1 MPNTNNV
8 KFGNLV
14 KKWRLSKKKTQEELA
29 FESKISVAYVSKI
42 ENGQTNVSLDTICKI
57 AKGLGISVSE
67 LVKGM

>member
-1 MPNTNNV
+1 MPNNNNI

-14 KKWRLSKKKTQEELA
+14 KKWRINKKMTQEELA
-29 FESKISVAYVSKI
+29 FEAKISVAHISKI
-42 ENGQTNVSLDTICKI
+42 ENGQSNVMLDSICKI

>member
-1 MPNTNNV
+1 MPNNNNV

-14 KKWRLSKKKTQEELA
+14 KKWRAAKKKTQEELA
-29 FESKISVAYVSKI
+29 FESKISVTYISKI